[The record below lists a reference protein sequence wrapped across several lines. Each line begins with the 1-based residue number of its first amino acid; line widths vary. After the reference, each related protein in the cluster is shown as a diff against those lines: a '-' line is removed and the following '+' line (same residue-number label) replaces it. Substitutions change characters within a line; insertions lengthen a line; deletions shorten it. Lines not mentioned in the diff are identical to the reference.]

1 MNFPIL
7 YLHHFFRIQP
17 DHTFS
22 RIAQP
27 LSLINNDIADRSPII
42 WLSTVNI
49 KSYIDKFFEVF
60 FLFLLS
66 ILVQLL
72 YAWNKWTT
80 NSHLLHAGWDKKTP
94 STVPQMPSF
103 ESKRV
108 SCVFHSTR
116 PPNGTWALCRVSQ
129 SQREVV
135 LIVISCCRVSRAKY
149 KYLKKLIA
157 LGIFWSN

>member
-27 LSLINNDIADRSPII
+27 LSLINNDVADRSPII
-42 WLSTVNI
+42 WLSTVDI
-49 KSYIDKFFEVF
+49 KNYIDKFFEVF

-94 STVPQMPSF
+94 WTVPQMPSF

-135 LIVISCCRVSRAKY
+135 LIVISCCRASRAKY

>member
-27 LSLINNDIADRSPII
+27 LSLINNDIADGLII
-42 WLSTVNI
+42 WLSTVDI

-72 YAWNKWTT
+72 YA
-80 NSHLLHAGWDKKTP
+80 
-94 STVPQMPSF
+94 
-103 ESKRV
+103 
-108 SCVFHSTR
+108 
-116 PPNGTWALCRVSQ
+116 
-129 SQREVV
+129 
-135 LIVISCCRVSRAKY
+135 
-149 KYLKKLIA
+149 
-157 LGIFWSN
+157 